1 MLDVYNYRLILVK
14 KPKCKSS
21 GKVLPVALF
30 KFQIPLLSVPLYF
43 CCLIYNFDPI
53 KVAFIAIPYCL
64 LVCQHSALC
73 TLISVFVPHILTIS
87 TRTACLQY
95 NYIFLIIIVPVP
107 AIIEAPAREVD
118 LYFGVDSLRFRYV
131 NYTLRWVAYKLRCNW
146 VECSAFLGPFRHK
159 KRGCFCGNTFTRSW
173 AGFWGNPRL
182 HLVLPQ
188 CARSRPT

>member
-1 MLDVYNYRLILVK
+1 
-14 KPKCKSS
+14 
-21 GKVLPVALF
+21 
-30 KFQIPLLSVPLYF
+30 
-43 CCLIYNFDPI
+43 
-53 KVAFIAIPYCL
+53 VAFIAIPYCL